1 MCLLSDLTKYEF
13 VIVSQYYLY
22 LLSDLLITHFNYGY
36 VLARSEIQPNQ
47 NRAGPDHILF
57 ASPDS

>member
-22 LLSDLLITHFNYGY
+22 LLSDLPFNYGY
-36 VLARSEIQPNQ
+36 VLVRSEIQPNQ